1 MRPSRGFTL
10 VELLV
15 VLAIIGLLA
24 TMAALLTR
32 AVTAQ
37 QRRSIT
43 ATRLATVDSA
53 LVQFVMLQRR
63 LPCPAVGTANSMT
76 IPSAGTEGPADAAGC
91 TNNEVNGVVPWRALG
106 LTESDITDGWERR
119 MTYRIPPG
127 FALAGAM
134 DMSGCDPAGTGGP
147 IGGACVAG
155 CTSANLGACTPPS
168 AFLTNKG
175 LTVKNVAG
183 TTLMDPAA
191 ATLTGAAYVVISH
204 GETGGGGYLNTGT
217 IATST
222 TTDGTEEQ
230 LNYANLA
237 LRAPPAYYVDDSIAD
252 GAGATHFDD
261 IVSRPSI
268 LTVVNKAGLGP
279 RSHP

>member
-24 TMAALLTR
+24 AMAALLTR

-53 LVQFVMLQRR
+53 LVQFVMVQKR
-63 LPCPAVGTANSMT
+63 LPCPADGSISSTNAN
-76 IPSAGTEGPADAAGC
+76 AGTEVAPDANGC
-91 TNNEVNGVVPWRALG
+91 TTNQQNGVVPWRALG
-106 LTESDITDGWERR
+106 LTEADITDGWERR
-119 MTYRIPPG
+119 MTYRIPQR
-127 FALAGAM
+127 LAVASAM
-134 DMSGCDPAGTGGP
+134 DMSWCDPAGTGP
-147 IGGACVAG
+147 AIGGANTLCQNVG
-155 CTSANLGACTPPS
+155 CTSATLGTCTPPLT
-168 AFLTNKG
+168 FLNGKG
-175 LTVKNVAG
+175 LLVQTIGG
-183 TTLMDPAA
+183 TRVMDPAA
-191 ATLTGAAYVVISH
+191 TPPTGTAYVVISH
-204 GETGGGGYLNTGT
+204 GETGGGGFLNSGM
-217 IATST
+217 IGTST

-237 LRAPPAYYVDDSIAD
+237 LRAYYVDDSIMD